1 MKKYKTIRNGTL
13 ALIAIS
19 MVFYSLFP
27 TVLAQSGTASF
38 QESTADIGDTIHAEF
53 TWTDAQWNTAG
64 EFFCDMS
71 IKDPNENNHD
81 YYVEEYDSSGHI
93 FLSAVTDEIGIWE
106 AQLKVWD
113 GSAFLTYS
121 ATVYVGSADTASGSA
136 SFQESSAEPGD
147 TIHADFA
154 WSHAHYHLTGEYY
167 AAMYIYK
174 PDDSPAASYIEES
187 VYSGSRTLSYTTDAI
202 GIWKAEIKVYDG
214 SSWLTYTD
222 TLSISGAGNED
233 PVAWFIA
240 DTTDGLNVDFNASYS
255 DDTDGTITAYWWDWT
270 NDGTWNDTTSGVIV
284 SHTYPA
290 PGPYTCKLRVYDND
304 GGWDETTESFTL
316 SEGGSNENPVASF
329 TYSTSGL
336 TVNVDG
342 SGSSDPDGTISG
354 YQWDWTTDGSY
365 DNTGETQSHTY
376 SANGTYNVT
385 LRVMDNGSATNTTM
399 HQVTVTIGGSS
410 SSGFATDNTITYL
423 IIGVVAAIA
432 IGAVVY
438 FGPTM
443 KKGGRKKK

>member
-13 ALIAIS
+13 ALIAASIILS
-19 MVFYSLFP
+19 GLFP
-27 TVLAQSGTASF
+27 VVTAAD
-38 QESTADIGDTIHAEF
+38 ADISQ
-53 TWTDAQWNTAG
+53 WTN
-64 EFFCDMS
+64 S
-71 IKDPNENNHD
+71 
-81 YYVEEYDSSGHI
+81 YDQ
-93 FLSAVTDEIGIWE
+93 F
-106 AQLKVWD
+106 
-113 GSAFLTYS
+113 
-121 ATVYVGSADTASGSA
+121 
-136 SFQESSAEPGD
+136 
-147 TIHADFA
+147 
-154 WSHAHYHLTGEYY
+154 HLTGEFGYTEIFAQSFTPTMNELAFVTLY
-167 AAMYIYK
+167 LNRTAGATNGSMTLEISSSRIGSTLTSHSMSLMAL
-174 PDDSPAASYIEES
+174 PTSPGGSLRPFNFTDISVTPGNEYWIRVVLTANQGDHTSNYVTCFASPTN
-187 VYSGSRTLSYTTDAI
+187 SGLSGVGDC
-202 GIWKAEIKVYDG
+202 WDYDG
-214 SSWLTYTD
+214 FNWFEHPGHDLAFITYGNN
-222 TLSISGAGNED
+222 IIPNED

-354 YQWDWTTDGSY
+354 YQWDWTTDESY
-365 DNTGETQSHTY
+365 DDTGTTQSHTY

-399 HQVTVTIGGSS
+399 HQITVTIGGSS

-423 IIGVVAAIA
+423 IIGIVAAIA